1 MTSPWPP
8 FVRVY
13 RFNAA
18 LWAARRYGF
27 RLRRGMARRR
37 GAAMRAAGN
46 PCGHKGEDG
55 AICTVC
61 DQALAA
67 YTPDDRYCEPLTPC
81 DWAGMNDHEQRCAI
95 HWRTRKAER
104 IAWGLLPLPA
114 KHDRMA
120 WH

>member
-1 MTSPWPP
+1 MI
-8 FVRVY
+8 VRVY

-18 LWAARRYGF
+18 LWAARRYGHW
-27 RLRRGMARRR
+27 LRRGMARRR

-61 DQALAA
+61 DQVLCP
-67 YTPDDRYCEPLTPC
+67 YTPDERYCYWPLAPC
-81 DWAGMNDHEQRCAI
+81 DWAGMNDHEQRCEI